1 MNMKNQLKALAATA
15 AMAATGA
22 ASAAVDISAAVTE
35 AKGDIGTAGG
45 LIIGVVVAIAAFA
58 WIRRVVK

>member
-1 MNMKNQLKALAATA
+1 MNKNIIKGLVAVG
-15 AMAATGA
+15 AMAATTA